1 MTTQDDP
8 EKLHHGWNQV
18 DGEEIFFVANPGL
31 GLWAVRS
38 RFECAVPTA
47 VAHAG

>member
-1 MTTQDDP
+1 
-8 EKLHHGWNQV
+8 V

-38 RFECAVPTA
+38 RFESAVPA
-47 VAHAG
+47 VAGAHAG